1 MSRALLTG
9 ASRGI
14 GRAAALELSQRG
26 VELTLLGRPSPALD
40 EVRKATRADLVHW
53 DLEDGSRA
61 VSATREAL
69 GFGVP
74 EIVIHNAGVI
84 ERASIE
90 DTTLES
96 YERQMA
102 INLRAPFLLTRELL
116 PALKQAGRGRFV
128 FIGSISSTVGSKG
141 AAVYSASKWGLI
153 GLMKSLG
160 EELSGTGLSSVA
172 LLPGSVDTEMLAGS
186 GFAPRMTARD
196 VARTIAWYALEA
208 PLAHNGGVVE
218 LFGT

>member
-1 MSRALLTG
+1 VTRAILTG

-14 GRAAALELSQRG
+14 GRATALELGRRN
-26 VELTLLGRPSPALD
+26 VELTLIGRPSTKLD
-40 EVRKATRADLVHW
+40 EVAKQTNAHVVHW
-53 DLEDGSRA
+53 DLAEGAHAAAAGKETLRA
-61 VSATREAL
+61 GT
-69 GFGVP
+69 P
-74 EIVIHNAGVI
+74 NIVIHNAGVI

-90 DTTLES
+90 ETSLES
-96 YERQMA
+96 YDRQMA

-116 PALKQAGRGRFV
+116 PAMKRAGSGRFL
-128 FIGSISSTVGSKG
+128 FIGSIAGTVGTARAS
-141 AAVYSASKWGLI
+141 VYCASKWGLT
-153 GLMKSLG
+153 GLMKSLAA
-160 EELSGTGLSSVA
+160 ELSGTGLSSVA

-186 GFAPRMTARD
+186 GFAPRMTAED